1 MDNGA
6 QAHPQQMQRLI
17 GSVARI
23 DMRSALAAISSGRV
37 RASNGLPR
45 TQAVEVVQSL
55 GQSGG
60 YRTHRPVQG
69 EAA

>member
-6 QAHPQQMQRLI
+6 QAYPQQMQRLV
-17 GSVARI
+17 GSVAHI
-23 DMRSALAAISSGRV
+23 EMRNALAAIPSGHV

-45 TQAVEVVQSL
+45 TQVVEVVQSL

-60 YRTHRPVQG
+60 YRKHRPVRG